1 MNTTILG
8 KAIFYSDIDT
18 LESISDYIEQLG
30 EFYLDESTETLTLTL
45 EEEWE
50 EDWRQRAIDLIEELN
65 KNVSVDKISLI
76 NTIQDHDS
84 ERMKKFECQW
94 KEEFLRCRDTD
105 WDYDGIV
112 DEDISYDEFGEEG
125 HIDVSEEDFEE
136 YVHKKGENKS
146 STFNDW
152 EYLE

>member
-30 EFYLDESTETLTLTL
+30 EFHLDESTETLTLTL

-50 EDWRQRAIDLIEELN
+50 GDWKQRSIDLIEEFN
-65 KNVSVDKISLI
+65 QNISVEKISLI
-76 NTIQDHDS
+76 YTIRDHDS
-84 ERMKKFECQW
+84 ERVKNFECQW

-105 WDYDGIV
+105 WDYDGVV
-112 DEDISYDEFGEEG
+112 DDDISYDEFEEEG
-125 HIDVSEEDFEE
+125 HTDVSEEDFEE
-136 YVHKKGENKS
+136 YVHKKGKKKHS
-146 STFNDW
+146 VFNDW